1 MTLVGISLVVGLA
14 GAFAATRLLN
24 SLLFGVGAS
33 DPVTFVSHCAARL
46 RRRISRGVAARAPR
60 DAGRSHHRPA
70 RRMIMN
76 RASARQV
83 GGSCAP
89 RAMTF
94 EPPKLSGITCH
105 RATERTIH
113 PEHLRFML
121 NEIRYAFRMLMKS
134 PGFTVIAILAL
145 ALGIGANTAIFSVVN
160 AVLLRP
166 LPYPESDRLVMLRE
180 KNSTFP
186 NGSVSYPNF
195 LDWRAGQRSFTD
207 LTLTRRET
215 YNFSPIGGGG
225 TPERVGGGR
234 VTFNFLAVIGLKPL
248 MGRDLDEK
256 DDVPGAAPV
265 ALISE
270 RLWKSKFG
278 EIGQRSRSAGHG
290 GWHRA

>member
-1 MTLVGISLVVGLA
+1 MQTLL
-14 GAFAATRLLN
+14 
-24 SLLFGVGAS
+24 
-33 DPVTFVSHCAARL
+33 H
-46 RRRISRGVAARAPR
+46 
-60 DAGRSHHRPA
+60 
-70 RRMIMN
+70 
-76 RASARQV
+76 
-83 GGSCAP
+83 
-89 RAMTF
+89 
-94 EPPKLSGITCH
+94 
-105 RATERTIH
+105 
-113 PEHLRFML
+113 
-121 NEIRYAFRMLMKS
+121 EIRYAIRTLIKS
-134 PGFTVIAILAL
+134 PGFAAIAIIAL

-180 KNSTFP
+180 KTSTFP

-215 YNFSPIGGGG
+215 YNFSPMGGG

-248 MGRDLDEK
+248 MGRDFTEQ

-270 RLWKSKFG
+270 RLWKRSSAAL
-278 EIGQRSRSAGHG
+278 RASLASRSWWTVSREKSSASCLTICASRGWLKCGHR
-290 GWHRA
+290 WPS